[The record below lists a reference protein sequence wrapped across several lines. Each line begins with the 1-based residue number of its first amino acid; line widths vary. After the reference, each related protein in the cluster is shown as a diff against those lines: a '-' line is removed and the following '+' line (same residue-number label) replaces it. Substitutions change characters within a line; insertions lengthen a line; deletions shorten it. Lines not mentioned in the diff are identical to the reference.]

1 MQTSLLEAKKLME
14 AALFMSPK
22 ALTLTELYD
31 ICQTPLTDL
40 RTALNELIE
49 EYRER
54 ESALEIIEN
63 SAGYQM
69 KVRNVYEEPVRKLA
83 GGVHLGKSEMKTL
96 AYIALKQPVKQSI
109 LVKYRTNKAYDDI
122 KILEQEGFILREPAE
137 KTFLIRTTKK
147 FLKYF
152 GSDSVALKPN
162 PKVMP
167 ASSVKEES

>member
-1 MQTSLLEAKKLME
+1 MQTTLVEAKKLLE

-31 ICQTPLTDL
+31 ISQTPLTDL
-40 RTALNELIE
+40 RSALNELVE

-54 ESALEIIEN
+54 DGALEIVEN

-69 KVRNVYEEPVRKLA
+69 KVKNQYEEPVRKLA

-109 LVKYRTNKAYDDI
+109 LVKYRTNKAYEDI
-122 KILEQEGFILREPAE
+122 KILEE
-137 KTFLIRTTKK
+137 
-147 FLKYF
+147 
-152 GSDSVALKPN
+152 
-162 PKVMP
+162 
-167 ASSVKEES
+167 